1 MVDDYFTFILFLITN
16 SIYNCK
22 LTMETEQSVMLV
34 VLSRLI
40 DSDNEKSTSR
50 KNRSWM
56 KRRSVGRYF
65 NNVIRELMIEDRVWV
80 QRNVSD
86 ESRGL
91 WIYFKIYRYN
101 SFPQEVILCILCI
114 WWRHRWL
121 NVGWKRLLNQSNM
134 KTMLD
139 EAIKCY
145 MKVCSEVNFHPTYF
159 LSSNMIFSFFVD
171 FERV

>member
-1 MVDDYFTFILFLITN
+1 MLDEMVDDYFTFILFLNTT

-22 LTMETEQSVMLV
+22 LTMETEQSAMLV

-50 KNRSWM
+50 KTRSWV
-56 KRRSVGRYF
+56 KRRGVGGYF

-91 WIYFKIYRYN
+91 
-101 SFPQEVILCILCI
+101 
-114 WWRHRWL
+114 
-121 NVGWKRLLNQSNM
+121 
-134 KTMLD
+134 
-139 EAIKCY
+139 
-145 MKVCSEVNFHPTYF
+145 
-159 LSSNMIFSFFVD
+159 
-171 FERV
+171 